1 MFDPI
6 IKILSSKESICGN
19 LHLTQEEFLL
29 IKGFFDDA
37 IYLIYAQEKNQ
48 TQSAELK
55 RNEPWQVVYAFA
67 KESLISC
74 NQMLKVSEQ
83 RTYEEN
89 QLKSRRVYIASAD
102 LLDILPQVS
111 YRLNSIHG
119 LSDGTELAVIMT
131 KLRNR
136 ETQLGERIEEIK
148 VQETPPEPERF
159 YHINRNS
166 S

>member
-1 MFDPI
+1 MFDSI
-6 IKILSSKESICGN
+6 IKILSAKEPICGN
-19 LHLTQEEFLL
+19 VHLTQEEFLL

-67 KESLISC
+67 KESLIAC

-83 RTYEEN
+83 RTYEAN
-89 QLKSRRVYIASAD
+89 QLKSRRVYIAAAD
-102 LLDILPQVS
+102 LLDLLLQVS

-119 LSDGTELAVIMT
+119 LADGTQLATIMAT
-131 KLRNR
+131 LRNR
-136 ETQLGERIEEIK
+136 ETQLGERVEELEL
-148 VQETPPEPERF
+148 QETPPEPERF
-159 YHINRNS
+159 YHVNRNTS
-166 S
+166 